1 MLPLRPWYEEPPGG
15 LLVEPGNSVEVD
27 TGSWRSLRPVIDME
41 RCVHCM
47 ICWAFCPDSAF
58 LVREG
63 RLVGVDVQHCKGCGI
78 CARECPK
85 ACIRMEPEPVSVPA

>member
-1 MLPLRPWYEEPPGG
+1 MLSLRPWYEEPPGG
-15 LLVEPGNSVEVD
+15 LLPYPGNSVEVD
-27 TGSWRSLRPVIDME
+27 TGAWRSRRPVIALE

-58 LVREG
+58 IVQDG
-63 RLVGVDVQHCKGCGI
+63 RLIGVDLEHCKGCGI

-85 ACIRMEPEPVSVPA
+85 ACIAMEPEPALTPA